1 MSQFT
6 RFWNGLGEAAT
17 AAFLA
22 STASAGERWAPEGS
36 EIMSSTHC
44 AKEKSAAATAAE
56 GAARALVERARAD
69 GVGIMY
75 LHTHPFLPGA
85 QYLWEKEGWR
95 VVVREEEEP
104 WWTIHMRRELK

>member
-22 STASAGERWAPEGS
+22 STASVGERWAPEGS

-44 AKEKSAAATAAE
+44 AKEKSAAAAAAE
-56 GAARALVERARAD
+56 GAARALVERAARKARRR
-69 GVGIMY
+69 GEACI
-75 LHTHPFLPGA
+75 
-85 QYLWEKEGWR
+85 
-95 VVVREEEEP
+95 VVRVG
-104 WWTIHMRRELK
+104 